1 MNHAKHS
8 TNSII
13 ANAIY
18 RADKAGVEHCMSI
31 QELAPIIAEQV
42 GLPMEEI
49 DIGEIE
55 KELEHNYWL
64 ERWM

>member
-1 MNHAKHS
+1 MKKRT

-13 ANAIY
+13 ADAIY

-31 QELAPIIAEQV
+31 QELAPIIAEQMK
-42 GLPMEEI
+42 LPAEEI

-55 KELEHNYWL
+55 KEIEHNYWL
-64 ERWM
+64 EQWM

>member
-1 MNHAKHS
+1 MKKQT

-13 ANAIY
+13 ADAIY
-18 RADKAGVEHCMSI
+18 RANKAGVEHCMSI
-31 QELAPIIAEQV
+31 QELAPIIAEQME
-42 GLPMEEI
+42 LPVEEI

-64 ERWM
+64 EQWM

>member
-1 MNHAKHS
+1 MKKRT

-13 ANAIY
+13 ADAIY

-31 QELAPIIAEQV
+31 QELAPIIAEQLR
-42 GLPMEEI
+42 LPMEEI

-64 ERWM
+64 EQWM

>member
-1 MNHAKHS
+1 MKKRA

-13 ANAIY
+13 ADAIY

-31 QELAPIIAEQV
+31 QELAPIIAEQMK
-42 GLPMEEI
+42 LPVEEI

-55 KELEHNYWL
+55 KEIEHNYWL

>member
-1 MNHAKHS
+1 MSKRT

-13 ANAIY
+13 ADAIY

-31 QELAPIIAEQV
+31 QELAPIIAEQME
-42 GLPMEEI
+42 LPVEEI

-64 ERWM
+64 EQWM

>member
-1 MNHAKHS
+1 MRRQRT

-13 ANAIY
+13 ADAIY

-31 QELAPIIAEQV
+31 QELAPIIAEQE

-64 ERWM
+64 EQWM

>member
-1 MNHAKHS
+1 MKKQT

-13 ANAIY
+13 ADAIY

-31 QELAPIIAEQV
+31 QELAPIIAEQMK
-42 GLPMEEI
+42 LPVEEI

-64 ERWM
+64 EQWM